1 MSNKNKSELVP
12 CKKQDFLDNDPPIRG
27 QNYYCISFLSP
38 EDVIKKKEGYF
49 FETYIKNF
57 SLEMNEFF
65 NRLTEKYQDE
75 KDTFIQLKDRFHF
88 IFDRDGINDNYIN
101 YYNLHS
107 EELEKAYYEAN
118 GFQTSIRGVKV
129 RGVFDSFAGAEN
141 RCKVLKSIDSNFN
154 VFVAE
159 IGAWCP
165 WSPNPDDIEDQ
176 VHSETQLNTLNKHYK
191 DNVEMRNQFY
201 EERKRELLHLANE
214 KKNNNSA
221 NTSSNLENNN
231 NSNISGNNNNS
242 TNTSSI
248 LENNNPAD
256 TSNNLENN
264 SNISGNNNNS
274 ANTSNNLVNNSN
286 NNPADTSSNLE
297 NISSCNT
304 QINNS
309 TSIQEM
315 IESPDTWPKK

>member
-38 EDVIKKKEGYF
+38 EDVIKKKEAYF

-65 NRLTEKYQDE
+65 DRITEKYPDE

-214 KKNNNSA
+214 KKNNNNNDSTH
-221 NTSSNLENNN
+221 TSSNLEN
-231 NSNISGNNNNS
+231 IFGNNNNS
-242 TNTSSI
+242 TNTSSN

-256 TSNNLENN
+256 TSSNLENN
-264 SNISGNNNNS
+264 SVISGNNNNS
-274 ANTSNNLVNNSN
+274 ANTSNNLVYNSN
-286 NNPADTSSNLE
+286 NNPADTSSNSE

-309 TSIQEM
+309 TSIQDM